1 MEYVATY
8 FVTAFPMRTII
19 LALVALISL
28 ASLPASAQPYGG
40 GGRNYDD
47 DGFAPPRYRPGPP
60 RFYDRRRPDY
70 GYGYGRRQRFGRAC
84 VTSRGN
90 CVTRPSPINSSY
102 GCIDPR
108 VRTQEGSNWY

>member
-1 MEYVATY
+1 
-8 FVTAFPMRTII
+8 MRTII

-40 GGRNYDD
+40 GGGRYYND
-47 DGFAPPRYRPGPP
+47 DGFVPPRYRPGPP

-70 GYGYGRRQRFGRAC
+70 GYGYGRRQRFGRVC

-90 CVTRPSPINSSY
+90 CVTRPGPINSSC
-102 GCIDPR
+102 GCMIPGFGPKR
-108 VRTQEGSNWY
+108 GAIGY